1 MKKVNYKLMRGGG
14 GLNYLAILLKRERRE
29 VFNLINTSTSFYS
42 MVGDYYE

>member
-1 MKKVNYKLMRGGG
+1 MKKVNYKLMRGG
-14 GLNYLAILLKRERRE
+14 LHYLAILLKKERRE

>member
-14 GLNYLAILLKRERRE
+14 LHYLAILPKERRE
-29 VFNLINTSTSFYS
+29 VFNLENTSTSFYS